1 MEERENNKLKVDI
14 FVPLDAC
21 ACNWEQFMNLVFKVL
36 VEYRDT
42 IDYKT
47 KNLNSKEARKLN
59 LNGNSVVID
68 GKEVISSDARS
79 IGEVSGAYVDLDSW
93 KINHLA
99 VDLNNQTID
108 IGGPENLSSFQEG
121 IPDPG
126 EKSQLH

>member
-68 GKEVISSDARS
+68 GKEVIKTSFM
-79 IGEVSGAYVDLDSW
+79 L
-93 KINHLA
+93 KKKL
-99 VDLNNQTID
+99 
-108 IGGPENLSSFQEG
+108 PEFLK
-121 IPDPG
+121 
-126 EKSQLH
+126 EKGLI